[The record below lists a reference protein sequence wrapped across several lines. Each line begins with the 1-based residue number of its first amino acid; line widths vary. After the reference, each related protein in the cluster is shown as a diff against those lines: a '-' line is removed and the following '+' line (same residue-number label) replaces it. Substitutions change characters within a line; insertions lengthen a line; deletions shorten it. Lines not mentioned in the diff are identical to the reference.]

1 MKTFPV
7 KEEESTTNLLVEEIY
22 PKAKQEEFL
31 TVSVEFPSDY
41 FEDLVFQFRNL
52 QAIACGHWI
61 TVTQKGKTTRC
72 GQ

>member
-31 TVSVEFPSDY
+31 TMSVEFPSDY

-52 QAIACGHWI
+52 
-61 TVTQKGKTTRC
+61 
-72 GQ
+72 